1 VVLINVLIWN
11 RLRFSGGRQRRKRT
25 IMKIYSLSGARIAQL
40 SCIAFVLLGFS
51 QRVQAG
57 PTSTTPDYSVA
68 VFANAPNGLT
78 NPDSIT
84 RFQGTIW
91 VGYQNN
97 SQPLGTGSSDI
108 VQFDPTGKVLKTF
121 KVNGRNDGLKYNP
134 FDGKIY
140 ALQNEDG
147 NSFLILIDPVT
158 GTMTNFTYSTPPA
171 HGGGYDDIVFLNGQ
185 IFISA
190 SNPNLTAT
198 SKSFPFGQ
206 NIYPSIVKA
215 TLVAGN
221 QIDVSPVEMGNATL
235 TDITTGQ
242 SVVSAQSD
250 PDSLKV
256 DPSGN
261 LVLDSQQDGDLIFL
275 NGPGFPN
282 QVGYRLHLSSSSTT
296 QVTVDDTVFPTQA
309 SGTIYVADTPANIV
323 YAITSKVFPPNSAFT
338 SATDSN
344 NYEGRID
351 LQTGKITPIIT
362 GLQGPHGALFVSTL
376 PEVRLDQ
383 VASSGSLKGVFR
395 VSRTGD
401 VSQAL
406 QVFLNTN
413 DNSSADPSSSNTQT
427 SVTIPIGASS
437 ATVTVALD
445 SKSDF
450 KDDGSKQSVVV
461 SIQPDPNYQVQPNN
475 LQTGVQV
482 LSLPLPK

>member
-1 VVLINVLIWN
+1 VVLVKVRIWN

-40 SCIAFVLLGFS
+40 SCVAFVLLGFS

-57 PTSTTPDYSVA
+57 PASTSPNYSVA
-68 VFANAPNGLT
+68 VFANAPSGLT

-84 RFQGTIW
+84 SFQGTIW

-97 SQPLGTGSSDI
+97 SQPTGAGESDI
-108 VQFDPTGKVLKTF
+108 VQFDPTGKALKTF
-121 KVNGRNDGLKYNP
+121 KVKGRNDGLKYNP

-147 NSFLILIDPVT
+147 NPYLTLIDPVT
-158 GTMTNFTYSTPPA
+158 GTTTNYSYSTPPA

-190 SNPNLTAT
+190 SNPILTPP
-198 SKSFPFGQ
+198 SKTYPFGQ
-206 NIYPSIVKA
+206 NIYPSIIKA

-221 QIDVSPVEMGNATL
+221 QIDVTPVEMGNATL
-235 TDITTGQ
+235 IDVTTGK
-242 SVVSAQSD
+242 SVVAAQSD

-261 LVLDSQQDGDLIFL
+261 VVLDSQEDGDLIFL

-309 SGTIYVADTPANIV
+309 AGTIYVADTPANIV
-323 YAITSKVFPPNSAFT
+323 YAITSKVFPPDSAFT
-338 SATDSN
+338 SATDTN

-383 VASSGSLKGVFR
+383 VGSSGGLTGVFR

-406 QVFLNTN
+406 QVFLNIN
-413 DNSSADPSSSNTQT
+413 DNSSADPSSSNTQK
-427 SVTIPIGASS
+427 SVTIPVGASS
-437 ATVTVALD
+437 ATVAVALD
-445 SKSDF
+445 SKGDF
-450 KDDGSKQSVVV
+450 KEDGSKQSVVV
-461 SIQPDPNYQVQPNN
+461 SIQPDPSYQVQPVN

-482 LSLPLPK
+482 LSLPLSK

>member
-1 VVLINVLIWN
+1 MGFYWN

-25 IMKIYSLSGARIAQL
+25 IMKKYSLSGARIAQL
-40 SCIAFVLLGFS
+40 CWIAFVLLGFS
-51 QRVQAG
+51 QTVQAG
-57 PTSTTPDYSVA
+57 PTSTSPDYSVA
-68 VFANAPNGLT
+68 VFANTPSTSIT

-84 RFQGTIW
+84 SFQGTVW
-91 VGYQNN
+91 VGYQN
-97 SQPLGTGSSDI
+97 SSTPTGGGSSDI
-108 VQFDPTGKVLKTF
+108 VQFDPTGKVLKIYAVT
-121 KVNGRNDGLKYNP
+121 GRNDGLKYNP

-140 ALQNEDG
+140 ALQNEDA
-147 NSFLILIDPVT
+147 NPYLALIDPVT
-158 GTMTNFTYSTPPA
+158 GTMTKYNYSAPPL

-190 SNPNLTAT
+190 SNPNLQPPSTN
-198 SKSFPFGQ
+198 PPNGQ

-215 TLVAGN
+215 TLNGN
-221 QIDVSPVEMGNATL
+221 QVDVTPVLMGNANL
-235 TDITTGQ
+235 IGIETGKTQ
-242 SVVSAQSD
+242 VAPQSD

-338 SATDSN
+338 SATDSD

-351 LQTGKITPIIT
+351 LQTGKIAPIIT
-362 GLQGPHGALFVSTL
+362 GLQGPHGALFVSSL

-406 QVFLNTN
+406 QAFLNIN

-445 SKSDF
+445 SKRDF
-450 KDDGSKQSVVV
+450 KEDGSKQSVVV